1 MASCQIAERMTGRQ
15 VPKTVTIGNL
25 TLRHNRDLKV
35 VFHGQK
41 SYHETMAIY
50 LDEQELTLEASSLKE
65 VITAANEKAISQKR
79 IVVEVSIDGQV
90 IPANE
95 LAQRQDESLPKGTDV
110 HLVSSRP
117 SDLAIDT
124 LNQCTLALDEA
135 RKFTSEAAEM
145 LQQDNVNGAT
155 EQIARSVGIW
165 QQVQAVVSQSTQLTG
180 IDLNTRQLDGEPIN
194 DIIQQHVN
202 HLTELRDLLQA
213 RDTLGLADVL
223 TYEWPGVLDRWQQLI
238 CEMITWIEQE
248 NKTDD

>member
-1 MASCQIAERMTGRQ
+1 
-15 VPKTVTIGNL
+15 
-25 TLRHNRDLKV
+25 
-35 VFHGQK
+35 
-41 SYHETMAIY
+41 MAIY
-50 LDEQELTLEASSLKE
+50 LDEQELTLDATSIKE
-65 VITAANEKAISQKR
+65 VITAANEKAINQRR
-79 IVVEVSIDGQV
+79 IVVEVAIDGEV
-90 IPANE
+90 VPAQE
-95 LAQRQDESLPKGTDV
+95 LEARQDESVPQGVDV
-110 HLVSSRP
+110 RLVSARP

-135 RKFTSEAAEM
+135 RKFTSEAAEQ

-155 EQIARSVGIW
+155 EQIAKSVNIW
-165 QQVQAVVSQSTQLTG
+165 QQVQAVVAQSTKLTG
-180 IDLNTRQLDGEPIN
+180 IDLNERKLDGEPIN

-248 NKTDD
+248 DKTDD

>member
-1 MASCQIAERMTGRQ
+1 MA
-15 VPKTVTIGNL
+15 VFKKWYLLPKTAIMS
-25 TLRHNRDLKV
+25 H
-35 VFHGQK
+35 
-41 SYHETMAIY
+41 MAIY
-50 LDEQELTLEASSLKE
+50 LDEQELTLDATSIKE
-65 VITAANEKAISQKR
+65 VITAANEKAINQRR
-79 IVVEVSIDGQV
+79 IVVEVAIDGQV
-90 IPANE
+90 VPAKE
-95 LAQRQDESLPKGTDV
+95 LEARQDESVPEGVDV

-117 SDLAIDT
+117 SELAIDT

-135 RKFTSEAAEM
+135 RKFTSEAADL

-155 EQIARSVGIW
+155 EQIAKSVNIW
-165 QQVQAVVSQSTQLTG
+165 QQVQAVVAQSTKLTG
-180 IDLNTRQLDGEPIN
+180 IDLNERKLDGEPIN

-248 NKTDD
+248 DKTDD